1 MKPKRKRGTDGYG
14 SWSRYDDFEVDLS
27 FSWLML
33 TLVTLAIGIFI
44 MTPRVPIVGVPWVIA
59 NVIYLFKKIRDVFIQ
74 RRLDREE
81 PVEEE
86 KVPYHIQLAREEE
99 RKAAEAR
106 SRERADRAEKELA
119 RLEEHKNAGLISRQ
133 EYDRRRQELLDEN

>member
-33 TLVTLAIGIFI
+33 TLVALAIGIFI
-44 MTPRVPIVGVPWVIA
+44 MTPRVPFVGVPWVIA

-86 KVPYHIQLAREEE
+86 TPPPVVEQQSVQEEE
-99 RKAAEAR
+99 TPAE
-106 SRERADRAEKELA
+106 
-119 RLEEHKNAGLISRQ
+119 
-133 EYDRRRQELLDEN
+133 